1 MPVTVPLPVPDE
13 ALSLARTWS
22 ETETGT
28 ETEAGGGVSP
38 ITYHLSR
45 ITYHLIGRGRGKGKI
60 TMLDKLEEV
69 ARRHSELV
77 EQQADPAV
85 AVDPKRSRE
94 IAKKVAELEPVVTA
108 YRAYRR
114 LERELEGARE
124 LASRGDDA
132 EMQALAA
139 TEAAELAAKLDEVEQ
154 RIKMLLLPEDPND
167 RRNVILEV
175 RAGTGGEEAAL
186 FAAELLRMYGRY
198 AEIRGWRFSITDVS
212 ESGLG
217 GIKEA
222 VAVVEGERVF
232 SHLKYESGV
241 HRVQRVPATEA
252 SGRIHTSAATVA
264 VMPEAEEVEVVVAE
278 KDLRIDRFCSS
289 GPGGQSVNTTY
300 SAVRI
305 THLPTGIVV
314 SCQDEKSQ
322 IQNRAKAL
330 RVLKARL
337 KEIEE
342 QARDRERA
350 ATRRSQIGSGDRSEK
365 IRTYNF
371 PQSRITDHRI
381 GLSIHRLHE
390 VLEGDLDLLLEP
402 LTTHFQA
409 EQLKAELG

>member
-1 MPVTVPLPVPDE
+1 
-13 ALSLARTWS
+13 
-22 ETETGT
+22 
-28 ETEAGGGVSP
+28 
-38 ITYHLSR
+38 
-45 ITYHLIGRGRGKGKI
+45 
-60 TMLDKLEEV
+60 MLDKLEEI
-69 ARRHSELV
+69 ARRHAELV
-77 EQQADPAV
+77 DQQADPAV
-85 AVDPKRSRE
+85 AVDVKRSRE
-94 IAKKVAELEPVVTA
+94 VAKKVAELEPVVAA
-108 YRAYRR
+108 YRDYRR

-124 LASRGDDA
+124 LASAGDDPELRAMAVA
-132 EMQALAA
+132 EA
-139 TEAAELAAKLDEVEQ
+139 EELAASLAGVEQ
-154 RIKMLLLPEDPND
+154 RIKLLLLPEDPND

-198 AEIRGWRFSITDVS
+198 AERNGWRFSVTDLS

-222 VAVVEGERVF
+222 VAVVEGDRVF
-232 SHLKYESGV
+232 SRLKYESGV

-264 VMPEAEEVEVVVAE
+264 VMPEAEEVEVAVDE